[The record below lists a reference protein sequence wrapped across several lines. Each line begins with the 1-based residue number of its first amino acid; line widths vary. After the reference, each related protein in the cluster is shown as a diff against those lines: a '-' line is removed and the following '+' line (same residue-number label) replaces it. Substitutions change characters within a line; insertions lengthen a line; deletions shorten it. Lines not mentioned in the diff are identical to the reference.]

1 MWIKVLIYM
10 TPEQVRMYGEVFV
23 DEHANQKLQSLLNDG
38 RAFLPVRVHNEK
50 ARPERDRL
58 VFVNK
63 RYIYKVEETD

>member
-1 MWIKVLIYM
+1 
-10 TPEQVRMYGEVFV
+10 MYGEVFV